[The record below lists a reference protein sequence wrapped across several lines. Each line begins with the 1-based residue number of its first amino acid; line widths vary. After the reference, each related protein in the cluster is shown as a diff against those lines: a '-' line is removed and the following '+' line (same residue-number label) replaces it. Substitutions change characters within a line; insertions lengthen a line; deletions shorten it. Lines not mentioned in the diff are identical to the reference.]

1 MLFEGGKSTKNNPDG
16 ADYIGERN
24 SLALWA
30 VSH

>member
-24 SLALWA
+24 SLGLLA
-30 VSH
+30 